1 MAKLS
6 DTTKNTLRRR
16 SKLVYA
22 GRRPDEQFGFINT
35 PVYRGSTVLAP
46 SVAALTAYDARFTYG
61 TKGTPTTQALEEAW
75 SELCGATGTV
85 LAPSGLAAIS
95 LALMAVAKAGDHIL
109 VTDSVYRP
117 ARHFFETVL
126 KRLGVETQYYD
137 PAIGAGIAALLQI
150 GRAHV

>member
-61 TKGTPTTQALEEAW
+61 TKGTPTTQALEEA
-75 SELCGATGTV
+75 C
-85 LAPSGLAAIS
+85 
-95 LALMAVAKAGDHIL
+95 
-109 VTDSVYRP
+109 
-117 ARHFFETVL
+117 ARQQQV
-126 KRLGVETQYYD
+126 
-137 PAIGAGIAALLQI
+137 
-150 GRAHV
+150 